1 MKLTRLFDEFLSD
14 TVNLNQTRFNELENS
29 INAVQ
34 NFITNSDW
42 PPKILDYKAQGSW
55 AHKTIIKPLT
65 DQPFDADL
73 LVYIDPIENW
83 EAKEYIDSLYT
94 KFKANATYAEK
105 VRRYSHCIT
114 IEYAKERK
122 IDIAPCIKERLF
134 LNTYEVCNRNTNS
147 FEQSNPREY
156 TDWLIQQNR
165 SSQKNNLRKITRLLK
180 YLRDIKTR
188 FTCPSF
194 LLTTLLGKQVQA
206 SDIDST
212 SFTDLPSAL
221 ITLIGRLDDWLQAT
235 PNKPDVRNPVLQSEV
250 QSDAWDDTKYQNF
263 RNQINRY
270 RTWMDDA
277 YYEADQEESMAK
289 WRKVFGEDF
298 AKSEVK
304 KKASRVSVMA
314 CESFTALGRHIKDL
328 VEGVMQYGFQ
338 ALPPDFTRLP
348 HMHRPQWKDGAG
360 GMLTV
365 NIHAHTSDVRFGYNL
380 TKTTSLTPLRPA
392 GWIKFS
398 ATTVSAAPFPN
409 DYKIVWR
416 VTNTDVAAE
425 AADSLRGEF
434 NESTEHG
441 IRWERLSFRGVH
453 IIEAFL
459 IKTTDDKLYGKSEPF
474 FVVIT

>member
-1 MKLTRLFDEFLSD
+1 MKLTRLFNEFLSD
-14 TVNLNQTRFNELENS
+14 TVNLNQTRFDELENS

-34 NFITNSDW
+34 KFISNSEW
-42 PPKILDYKAQGSW
+42 QPNILEYKAQGSW

-73 LVYIDPIENW
+73 LVYVNPVENW
-83 EAKEYIDSLYT
+83 EAKDYLDSLYS
-94 KFKANATYAEK
+94 KFRENATYKEK

-122 IDIAPCIKERLF
+122 IDIAPCVKERLF
-134 LNTYEVCNRNTNS
+134 YGIYEVCNRSNNS
-147 FEQSNPREY
+147 FEQSNPKDY

-165 SSQKNNLRKITRLLK
+165 SSQQNNLRKVTRLLK
-180 YLRDIKTR
+180 FLRDIKTR

-194 LLTTLLGKQVQA
+194 LLTTLLGKQVLA
-206 SDIDST
+206 SDFDNP
-212 SFTDLPSAL
+212 SFADLPTAL
-221 ITLIGRLDDWLQAT
+221 ITLVGRLDDWLQAT
-235 PNKPDVRNPVLQSEV
+235 TTKPDVRNPVLHSEV

-263 RNQINRY
+263 RNQIKRY
-270 RTWMDDA
+270 RLWMDDA
-277 YYEADQEESMAK
+277 YSEIDQDESMAK

-304 KKASRVSVMA
+304 KKASRISVTA
-314 CESFTALGRHIKDL
+314 CESFIALGRNIRDL
-328 VEGVMQYGFQ
+328 VDGVMHYGAR
-338 ALPPDFTRLP
+338 ALPMGFTKLP
-348 HMHRPQWKDGAG
+348 HMHRPQWKDGSG
-360 GMLTV
+360 GMFTI
-365 NIHAHTSDVRFGYNL
+365 NIQAHTSDIRFGHNL
-380 TKTTSLTPLRPA
+380 TKVTSLSTLRPA

-398 ATTVSAAPFPN
+398 AVTVSAAPFPT

-416 VTNTDVAAE
+416 ITNTDEAAE

-434 NESTEHG
+434 NSSTEHG

-453 IIEAFL
+453 IVEAFL
-459 IKTTDDKLYGKSEPF
+459 IKIIDDRLYGKSEPF